1 MSVVVKVSNYS
12 PSVPAVVRVAGK
24 VFPTKK

>member
-12 PSVPAVVRVAGK
+12 PSIPPVVKVAGK
-24 VFPTKK
+24 VFPTNK

>member
-12 PSVPAVVRVAGK
+12 PSVPDIVRVAGK
-24 VFPTKK
+24 VFPTNK

>member
-1 MSVVVKVSNYS
+1 MSVVVKVSNHS
-12 PSVPAVVRVAGK
+12 PSIPEVVKVSGK